1 MATAVK
7 THLASKIDWDA
18 AYSGCDIYIYL
29 HAFSIESA
37 RGYAGETTSEQ
48 DLVSALKVRPGA
60 APPAGVAVV
69 AAQFALYA
77 ALAKAGAALPAAAP
91 SADQAISAA
100 KRILVAWADR
110 GFRDASGTFR
120 RSTAQ
125 YCKADG
131 KPAQPIANALQISRG
146 VVYSVQAQDLLQGI
160 GAFSPDE
167 VARLNLFHQGMYE
180 TIRTMSNEEF
190 VHSIAGK
197 TNGDE
202 TYNNQF
208 ASHLAALIAIARL
221 LDDSSRLEAALHGGD
236 TVFKLELPWTKLFS
250 YVIYGVNDQ
259 PMLRITPNSSDDP
272 LKSRPAYSTSV
283 VAPGEINDRFRN
295 AHAMAGIGYPMG
307 TLSWLYTSAETLRGA
322 GYDPYSYQGAQQQTI
337 EMATRYY
344 ACFGKQ
350 PGFKNTVTAD
360 NARSCSDF
368 QQYIGKV
375 VAGVENAVVIGA
387 YRFPGDAAITEVE
400 RSARE
405 ALLHDAI
412 DTTLY
417 GRWRE

>member
-1 MATAVK
+1 MPDRFPRLSGEYVSTKQFPRVFETQADVIDMAERINVPASYSAQSFARLATAVK
-7 THLASKIDWDA
+7 THLASKMDWDA
-18 AYSGCDIYIYL
+18 AYSGCGIYIYL

-37 RGYAGETTSEQ
+37 RGYAGETITGQ
-48 DLVSALKVRPGA
+48 DLMSALKVHPGA
-60 APPAGVAVV
+60 ASPAGVAVV

-77 ALAKAGAALPAAAP
+77 ALAKAGAALPAGAP

-167 VARLNLFHQGMYE
+167 VARLNLFHEAMYE

-208 ASHLAALIAIARL
+208 ASHLAALIAIAT
-221 LDDSSRLEAALHGGD
+221 AVG
-236 TVFKLELPWTKLFS
+236 
-250 YVIYGVNDQ
+250 
-259 PMLRITPNSSDDP
+259 
-272 LKSRPAYSTSV
+272 
-283 VAPGEINDRFRN
+283 RF
-295 AHAMAGIGYPMG
+295 
-307 TLSWLYTSAETLRGA
+307 E
-322 GYDPYSYQGAQQQTI
+322 QT
-337 EMATRYY
+337 
-344 ACFGKQ
+344 
-350 PGFKNTVTAD
+350 
-360 NARSCSDF
+360 
-368 QQYIGKV
+368 
-375 VAGVENAVVIGA
+375 
-387 YRFPGDAAITEVE
+387 
-400 RSARE
+400 
-405 ALLHDAI
+405 
-412 DTTLY
+412 
-417 GRWRE
+417 